1 MKDSGN
7 VNMTSQ
13 EELKMLDHA
22 LRYMLSEESETDID
36 EAVAALNARI
46 DASRSSSRRTFVKR
60 WAYPAAA
67 AVAAVFISV
76 AVTLYLTYD
85 RSVQCYANLEDKA
98 VMVGL
103 PDGTQ
108 AWLNP
113 GTELVIGKKFN
124 VKERNVSLSGEA
136 YFDVSHN
143 PDCPF
148 IVTTESFR
156 IKVLGTVFNVRNYPG
171 DLDPEVSLAQGS
183 VAMQNLEGVNLVR
196 LRPGQ
201 QAVFDADNE
210 TLEINDIYVGD
221 MLMRHYGAVSLQ
233 NVTVKEIVEEISRIY
248 GVSISVSGTDEGV
261 TYNFSFQKD
270 SDIGDILDMLEFVC
284 RGMEFS
290 IE

>member
-22 LRYMLSEESETDID
+22 LRYMLSEESETDIN
-36 EAVAALNARI
+36 EAMDALNARI
-46 DASRSSSRRTFVKR
+46 DASQHGSRRSFLKR
-60 WAYPAAA
+60 WIYPAAVF
-67 AVAAVFISV
+67 AVVFVSV
-76 AVTLYLTYD
+76 SLTFYLTYD
-85 RSVQCYANLEDKA
+85 GSVQRYANMEDKA
-98 VMVGL
+98 MMVGL

-124 VKERNVSLSGEA
+124 VKERNIALSGEA

-171 DLDPEVSLAQGS
+171 DQDPEVSLAQGS

-201 QAVFDADNE
+201 QAVFDTDNE

-233 NVTVKEIVEEISRIY
+233 NVTVKEIVEEISQIY
-248 GVSISVSGTDEGV
+248 GVGISVSGTDEGV